1 MIRTK
6 SPTSLKIALEQMR
19 RGSVL
24 DFTQCMRTEF
34 RIVSR
39 VVREHDLY
47 EGIRAVI
54 VDKDQ
59 APRWQP
65 PTLAAVSAAEVERH
79 FAPLARELE
88 LP

>member
-1 MIRTK
+1 V
-6 SPTSLKIALEQMR
+6 Q
-19 RGSVL
+19 
-24 DFTQCMRTEF
+24 
-34 RIVSR
+34 
-39 VVREHDLY
+39 EHDLY

-65 PTLAAVSAAEVERH
+65 PTIAAVSAAEVERH

-88 LP
+88 LPMSHA